1 MADKKK
7 EIEEKFKKL
16 EKKAVDAEI
25 KKAEKVQKLLATRD
39 KLERDYQEDKVLVTF
54 STSPET
60 KRTILARRPTN
71 KEMIQILTLSAQASK
86 YEGSADPD
94 ALLKMVEIYNEL
106 HKIAAR
112 LSVDPALDEKFW
124 SESVSYSTLQN
135 FITELITESQ
145 QPGIS
150 PEEFKKFR

>member
-112 LSVDPALDEKFW
+112 LSVDPSLDEKFW